1 MMLKRSTLSQLLD
14 YFDNNENKTIS
25 EICNVLGL
33 KYRTVHQTLYRHQSR
48 FNKKILQSGE
58 IAYSSAEKC
67 TSEINHHYI
76 HKAFFSKELGLPL

>member
-1 MMLKRSTLSQLLD
+1 MMLKRSVLSQLLD

-33 KYRTVHQTLYRHQSR
+33 KYNPVHQTLKRHASM
-48 FNKKILQSGE
+48 FNKKILASGE
-58 IAYSSAEKC
+58 IVYSSAEKR

-76 HKAFFSKELGLPL
+76 HKAFFSKELGLSL